1 MVAPSSARFIRTEL
15 SARGLPT
22 SHSAQTQPMSPRR
35 PTQGNLA
42 RGTDVAAASLSPAA
56 MPARRRKKTTLA
68 DFIAEQEAED
78 RSAMFQPMRQLQR
91 VLAVETV
98 QPIVDLA
105 YSKYP
110 EVQRDAAAALNTLS
124 LSSDNKN
131 ALVQAG
137 CLRPLL
143 LLATS
148 GDRAVR
154 RDALGAL
161 ANLSTEEEI
170 RTKIVDKG
178 GLPALIGAASSSRD
192 IGATRSA
199 AEALVNF
206 ASSVVGRGV
215 LVRGGGLR
223 CIIGLLRPRDRQAQK
238 LGLIAMQKLA
248 AAGIR
253 TRDDP
258 EGDGYA
264 ELLLEEHALQ
274 PLLELM
280 ARPDDEVRQQ
290 AVKVLLNIA
299 EPSEPNK
306 ARLARSDVLSSL
318 VALAGCS
325 HTPTQRDAA
334 SCLELLSSL
343 APNRPKVLEAGALP
357 VLLALAR
364 SYDLPLKLHA
374 ATTLMYLASGALPAK
389 LQLIDEGVPKV
400 LVVLAQIA
408 HRRIAR
414 AATHALEELSEAAA
428 QSLRGGGAVAAAL
441 LKQGVLPPLLSLC
454 AARDEAVQR
463 WALAT
468 LCNLFTPETTK
479 QLLSQ
484 GSSRGGDG
492 AQGVLGTIATAAL
505 MPDRAI
511 QSDCAKALVELAS
524 LSTSHA
530 LLLAARGV
538 CGALNALLLS
548 TNLTTLHATVTTLA
562 ALAVALRDEEEAQQA
577 AKEEGGAAEPRAKA
591 KAAPTAGGDE
601 GGEKGQAED
610 GGGEEGGEAAAA
622 EPDLRAP
629 LHARAAA
636 AKGALGDVS
645 DLLLEARRNVSKEA
659 RRGSVARGAPLLVA
673 KATQEELAAASSTKE
688 LWTRLQGNF
697 GKPAARVIQLATSL
711 QNDDLGTVADE
722 VLCVLLPDY
731 SASGK
736 MGGVRRSGGGS
747 SPLKPH
753 QMTGDDAALHH
764 GALRIQASFRGRQGR
779 AKVVEHKKQQ
789 QQQEREKAVARDRR
803 GSRGGAAPRR
813 PLSAPGPSSGRLKL
827 GAAKLVGLVK
837 VGVRPDSARETA
849 ATGGA
854 SAAPAGAA
862 ERRGS
867 TAAPA
872 GETPRKITFSEPPST
887 QRPASALPSPRA
899 VQYDKMQKGLLGGT
913 PVGMTPAAP
922 T

>member
-468 LCNLFTPETTK
+468 LCNLFTPQTTK

-484 GSSRGGDG
+484 GC
-492 AQGVLGTIATAAL
+492 LGTIATAAL

-731 SASGK
+731 SARLSGK
-736 MGGVRRSGGGS
+736 MGHEMGGVRRSGGGS